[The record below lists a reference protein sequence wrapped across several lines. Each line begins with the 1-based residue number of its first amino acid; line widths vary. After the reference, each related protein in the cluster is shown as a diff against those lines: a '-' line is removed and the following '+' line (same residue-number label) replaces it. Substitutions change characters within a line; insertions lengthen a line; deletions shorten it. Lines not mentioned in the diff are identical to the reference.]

1 MKNTRLKVQKILRSV
16 IDEGLNAIGLT
27 GWNVQE
33 FASPQYTSLDKCVLM
48 NLVRVQ
54 RLGWQWSNTVD
65 GDRPSSA
72 NRKDEWIELEHWQL
86 HVIAKRPT
94 TADEN
99 TVVAEDVTDALAA
112 WLNGAGMD
120 MLRRNGVAPERI
132 DGNMILVYNDD
143 NEIYQKRGVFT
154 VKIQVQK
161 ELTTGNMHSIDEMTP
176 GIYPV

>member
-1 MKNTRLKVQKILRSV
+1 MKNNRLKVQKILRSV
-16 IDEGLNAIGLT
+16 IAEGLRSIGLT
-27 GWNVQE
+27 GWNIQE
-33 FASPQYTSLDKCVLM
+33 FASPQYTSLDKCILL

-65 GDRPSSA
+65 GDVSGVK
-72 NRKDEWIELEHWQL
+72 RKDEWLELEHWQI

-112 WLNGAGMD
+112 WLNGAGME
-120 MLRRNGVAPERI
+120 LFRRNGVAPERI
-132 DGNMILVYNDD
+132 DSNTILVYNDD

-154 VKIQVQK
+154 VKIQVLK
-161 ELTTGNMHSIDEMTP
+161 ELTTDEMEAEATKP
-176 GIYPV
+176 KIKPV